1 MELRHN
7 NFGQD
12 TDEEH
17 LERAKRLQ
25 KGIVEHGE
33 ELCFDENTI
42 RRIAAYPDEFEAAM
56 ETRPLRKLNEMRDM
70 AICSTDEMTRSQY
83 VACQEHLKGQT
94 TSTESPEDTDYLL
107 QRFDMDARLP
117 DERGDFVQMARQ
129 MVEGSRS
136 IATERPDIDLAFELF
151 EDLQQG
157 LIQLE
162 DILEDIPQ
170 EKLETAEDPD
180 YTKDYVRGRFGEP
193 IYQWVYNRAVAH
205 WGEDDSRLAELGFVV
220 TKSE

>member
-17 LERAKRLQ
+17 MERARRLQ
-25 KGIVEHGE
+25 SGIIEYGD
-33 ELCFDENTI
+33 ELDFDEDTI
-42 RRIAAYPDEFEAAM
+42 RRIAADPDFEAAM
-56 ETRPLRKLNEMRDM
+56 KTRPLRKLNEMRDM

-83 VACQEHLKGQT
+83 VACQDHLKGQT
-94 TSTESPEDTDYLL
+94 VTTESAEDTDYLL
-107 QRFDMDARLP
+107 QRFDMDAKLP

-162 DILEDIPQ
+162 DVLEEVPQ
-170 EKLETAEDPD
+170 ELETAEDPD

-193 IYQWVYNRAVAH
+193 IYRWVYNRAVAN
-205 WGEDDSRLAELGFVV
+205 WGEDDPRLAELGFV
-220 TKSE
+220 TTEIE